1 MSTDEQSK
9 RESIVT
15 NTGRSIDISI
25 MVSGLAPQR
34 ELLEKVK
41 TLCIGL
47 SPTTMVNSRQIDL
60 VFENLNPENTS
71 KVLGIISQLQGAYS
85 LVFQILS

>member
-1 MSTDEQSK
+1 M
-9 RESIVT
+9 T

-34 ELLEKVK
+34 KLLEKVEK
-41 TLCIGL
+41 LCIGL
-47 SPTTMVNSRQIDL
+47 SPTTMVNSQQIDL

-71 KVLGIISQLQGAYS
+71 KVLGIINQLQGAYS